1 MICEADSSGPLI
13 RTSARLSTASQLI
26 SQDVIPYVVSDFL
39 SWLLPSV
46 LSPLCYVLLV
56 YFIAGLRDDN
66 LAANLFTM
74 IASVS
79 SLLDIDTLL
88 RFSRIADG
96 E

>member
-1 MICEADSSGPLI
+1 MI
-13 RTSARLSTASQLI
+13 
-26 SQDVIPYVVSDFL
+26 SDFI
-39 SWLLPSV
+39 SWLLPSI

-79 SLLDIDTLL
+79 SSAALSPVRTCHGTGLIGV
-88 RFSRIADG
+88 DG
-96 E
+96 ASSVHDGRLGSLICE

>member
-1 MICEADSSGPLI
+1 MCHPKLMI
-13 RTSARLSTASQLI
+13 
-26 SQDVIPYVVSDFL
+26 QDVIPYVVSDFL

-74 IASVS
+74 IASVRLS
-79 SLLDIDTLL
+79 W
-88 RFSRIADG
+88 SRVDVEVRG
-96 E
+96 